1 MRMVCPALGLGL
13 VLSPL
18 GWLSLLS
25 HAKARTRMVCPA
37 LGLGLVLSP
46 LGWPSLLSH
55 AKGEYEDEGRTLA
68 GWS

>member
-1 MRMVCPALGLGL
+1 MRAVCPALGLGL

-25 HAKARTRMVCPA
+25 HAK
-37 LGLGLVLSP
+37 
-46 LGWPSLLSH
+46 
-55 AKGEYEDEGRTLA
+55 GEYEDEGRTLT